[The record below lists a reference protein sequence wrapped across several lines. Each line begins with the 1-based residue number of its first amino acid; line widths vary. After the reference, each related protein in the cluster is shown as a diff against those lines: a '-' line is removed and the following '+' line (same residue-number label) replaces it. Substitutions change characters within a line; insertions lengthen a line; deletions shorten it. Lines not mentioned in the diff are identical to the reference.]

1 MGAAL
6 DQPFLMEL
14 VQHPN
19 QRNRLYVQPSRYL
32 GLANA
37 LVARNVEHDC
47 RLLAR
52 DRQPYLPRAA
62 LEPPLDQPR
71 DVMHEKAEGAADFGP
86 APLGPAVRRLTSGR
100 WRMQHITR
108 RHDGSP
114 QAPVSGHPKVPPGR
128 GTGDTDARPSGQTVR
143 DRGR

>member
-32 GLANA
+32 GLAHA

-47 RLLAR
+47 RLLTR
-52 DRQPYLPRAA
+52 DRQPHLPRPA

-71 DVMHEKAEGAADFGP
+71 DVMDEKAEGAADFGP
-86 APLGPAVRRLTSGR
+86 APIEPAVRQRR
-100 WRMQHITR
+100 RM
-108 RHDGSP
+108 RHVILRHGGFP
-114 QAPVSGHPKVPPGR
+114 EALVWGPPKGLC
-128 GTGDTDARPSGQTVR
+128 A
-143 DRGR
+143 